1 MSRPGGGPRAKTA
14 AERVRQPTEVRRRL
28 IIEAAR
34 GLIADRGLFATTMR
48 DIAQAGGVSLGTLT
62 YHFTGIAEI
71 LGEVLKE
78 EMEEFYAPIA
88 EQARAAANGS
98 SAMQTLIDGFF
109 AADDRTLQH
118 WRLWLDF
125 WGLSA
130 HDPSYARWQSDAYAR
145 WRSDVNL
152 VLERGCAEG
161 YFVIDDLEIAM
172 KDFMAIFDGLA
183 SQAFL
188 PGSSMGPAQARDHL
202 TGWVRRALA
211 APDPAQSP
219 ASTGPAT
226 ARPTTTRKSPSTR
239 RPK

>member
-1 MSRPGGGPRAKTA
+1 MSRAGGGPRAKTA
-14 AERVRQPTEVRRRL
+14 AERVRQPTEIRRRL

-78 EMEEFYAPIA
+78 EMDAFYAPIA
-88 EQARAAANGS
+88 EKARADANGAI
-98 SAMQTLIDGFF
+98 AMQTLIDGFF

-130 HDPSYARWQSDAYAR
+130 HDPTYARWQSEAYAR
-145 WRSDVNL
+145 WRSDVAL
-152 VLERGCAEG
+152 VIERGCVEG
-161 YFVIDDLEIAM
+161 HFEIEDQELAM

-188 PGSSMGPAQARDHL
+188 PGTSIGPVQAREHL

-211 APDPAQSP
+211 APQ
-219 ASTGPAT
+219 
-226 ARPTTTRKSPSTR
+226 RPSS
-239 RPK
+239 

>member
-1 MSRPGGGPRAKTA
+1 MSRAEGSPRAKSA

-28 IIEAAR
+28 IVEAAR

-71 LGEVLKE
+71 LGEVLKD
-78 EMEEFYAPIA
+78 EMEAFYTPIA
-88 EQARAAANGS
+88 ERARAAVDGAT
-98 SAMQTLIDGFF
+98 AMQILIDGFF

-130 HDPSYARWQSDAYAR
+130 HDPTYARWQSDAYAR
-145 WRSDVNL
+145 WRSDVDL
-152 VLERGCAEG
+152 VLERGCTEG
-161 YFVIDDLEIAM
+161 HFVIDDRDLAL

-188 PGSSMGPAQARDHL
+188 PGSPIGPVQAREHL
-202 TGWVRRALA
+202 TGWVRRALEE
-211 APDPAQSP
+211 
-219 ASTGPAT
+219 
-226 ARPTTTRKSPSTR
+226 K
-239 RPK
+239 K